1 MEEWQLKFSQ
11 SRYTNMLPEFFL
23 QVEKQ
28 RFKIGSLDSLMEL
41 NETLVK
47 VDQTLDTT
55 TKKIERLATEMSKT
69 PIFVEVSNRGD
80 QKTGK
85 FQFKKT

>member
-1 MEEWQLKFSQ
+1 
-11 SRYTNMLPEFFL
+11 
-23 QVEKQ
+23 
-28 RFKIGSLDSLMEL
+28 MEL

-69 PIFVEVSNRGD
+69 PIFIEVNRAD
-80 QKTGK
+80 QKTGR
-85 FQFKKT
+85 FQTN

>member
-1 MEEWQLKFSQ
+1 
-11 SRYTNMLPEFFL
+11 
-23 QVEKQ
+23 
-28 RFKIGSLDSLMEL
+28 MEL

-69 PIFVEVSNRGD
+69 PLFIEVNRGD
-80 QKTGK
+80 KKTGK
-85 FQFKKT
+85 LRHCEAISLLF